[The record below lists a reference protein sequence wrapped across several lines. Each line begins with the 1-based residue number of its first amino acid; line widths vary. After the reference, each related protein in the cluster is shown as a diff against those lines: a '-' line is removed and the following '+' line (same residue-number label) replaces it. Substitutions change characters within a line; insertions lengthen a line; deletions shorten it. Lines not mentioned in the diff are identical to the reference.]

1 MKDYLDDAK
10 EELKRMDHLIYVS
23 LKYTRTVDVL
33 RSVVERLMNCI
44 DFIMDGLIDKA
55 KKEGKIEDVPTQS
68 GLRFNIVKDV
78 YKDDKK
84 IVDAIDF
91 RQSLKKIMRANYEK
105 DQEFRRHVKMTAD
118 VDGKEVIINIDVV
131 YEHFEYIKS
140 FVEYIEEKYND

>member
-1 MKDYLDDAK
+1 MKEYLDNAK

-33 RSVVERLMNCI
+33 RSVIDRLMNCLDI
-44 DFIMDGLIDKA
+44 IMDGLIERA

-68 GLRFNIVKDV
+68 GLRFSMVKDV

-84 IVDAIDF
+84 IVKAIDF
-91 RQSLKKIMRANYEK
+91 YLSLKKIMRAKYEK
-105 DQEFRRHVKMTAD
+105 AKEFRRHVKMTAD
-118 VDGKEVIINIDVV
+118 VDGKEAIINIDVV

-140 FVEYIEEKYND
+140 FVEYIEEKYQ